1 MKIGKIYKNLIIVAL
16 LWAIKPSSAVA
27 QQSDIDSQTLLM
39 SDMTLQYVVFGL
51 GITVLFLIVLIIIQ
65 SSSQKSA
72 ISDLENRIDSIQ
84 KRPLHENQQH
94 VRSQISSSLP
104 RYNESDIGTLK
115 NQIQELVRKIEELNK
130 KVDANDVKS
139 NQAVAREG
147 SVSTEFS
154 SAVET
159 IESVIHQD
167 VETPSEPIILSV
179 PQQQEYVG
187 NCMTGGAFQDL
198 QPVSKKDRRT
208 PYIISMRDHEYYFR
222 LDESNL
228 DAIANSLQHR
238 DSYIDG
244 FCESSNNY
252 FPGAKSF
259 IQVSKV
265 GRLQKVEDR
274 LQVIEKINIKYI

>member
-1 MKIGKIYKNLIIVAL
+1 MKIGKINKSLIIVAL
-16 LWAIKPSSAVA
+16 LLAIKPSSAFA

-39 SDMTLQYVVFGL
+39 SDMTLQYVVIGL
-51 GITVLFLIVLIIIQ
+51 GVTVLFLLVAMIIQ
-65 SSSQKSA
+65 SNNQKGA
-72 ISDLENRIDSIQ
+72 ISELENRIKFLDKQSLNQ
-84 KRPLHENQQH
+84 SQTSRPQVSSTLS
-94 VRSQISSSLP
+94 RS
-104 RYNESDIGTLK
+104 NESDIDTLK
-115 NQIQELVRKIEELNK
+115 KQIQELVRKIEELNK

-139 NQAVAREG
+139 NQVVPVDG
-147 SVSTEFS
+147 SVSTES
-154 SAVET
+154 SSTVET

-198 QPVSKKDRRT
+198 QSVSKKDRRT
-208 PYIISMRDHEYYFR
+208 PYIISMRDNEYYFR

-228 DAIANSLQHR
+228 DAITNSLQHR

-244 FCESSNNY
+244 FCESLNNY

-259 IQVSKV
+259 VQESKV
-265 GRLQKVEDR
+265 GRLQKVENR